1 MFANPLSATEMG
13 VDAEMLLVVVSTVG
27 VGDTDESSFLQE
39 LRIASAAM
47 MAMER
52 WMGLVFVFFMVWILD
67 L

>member
-1 MFANPLSATEMG
+1 VFANPLSATEMG

-27 VGDTDESSFLQE
+27 VGDNDESSFLQE

>member
-1 MFANPLSATEMG
+1 VFANPLSATEMG

-27 VGDTDESSFLQE
+27 VGDNDESSLLQE

>member
-27 VGDTDESSFLQE
+27 VGDNDESSFLQE

>member
-1 MFANPLSATEMG
+1 VFANPLSATEMG

-27 VGDTDESSFLQE
+27 VGDNDESSFLQE
-39 LRIASAAM
+39 LRIASVAM